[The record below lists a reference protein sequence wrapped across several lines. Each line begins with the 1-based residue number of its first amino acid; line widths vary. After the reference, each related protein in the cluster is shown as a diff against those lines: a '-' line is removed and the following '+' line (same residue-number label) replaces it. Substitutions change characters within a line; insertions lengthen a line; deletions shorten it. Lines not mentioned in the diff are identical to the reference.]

1 VKQALPLLR
10 FLMDHAVRGEGVV
23 LVTLTDVTGS
33 AARAPGE
40 HMAVAADG
48 AAIGSF
54 SGGCVEAAVIAEA
67 LDVLATGRG
76 RLVRFGAGS
85 RYIDIRL
92 PCGGGIDLLFTP
104 NPPIDQLTRAIAL
117 LEARRPVTLS
127 LSRAGALVA
136 ARAARIDA
144 AGWTGEDFRVRHDP
158 DLRLVILGHGAEPM
172 ALHEIATA
180 YGAETVILSPQ
191 TSLVDEAHARG
202 IAAHQL
208 RTLGPSDHL
217 TVDRWSAVVTL
228 FHDHDWET
236 ALLVQA
242 LGGNPFF
249 IGAMGSSRTHVERV
263 RRLREAGADADAVD
277 RIVGPVGLLHA
288 SRDPR
293 TLALSIM
300 AQVVQA
306 YESAASS
313 KQVGWSV
320 SARHHFIER
329 RSMRDRE
336 PKTLLPERGV
346 AAG

>member
-1 VKQALPLLR
+1 MKQALPLLR
-10 FLMDHAVRGEGVV
+10 FLTDHAARGEGVV

-33 AARAPGE
+33 AARTPGE

-48 AAIGSF
+48 TAIGSF

-67 LDVLATGRG
+67 LDVLSTGRG

-92 PCGGGIDLLFTP
+92 PCGGGVDLLFTP
-104 NPPIDQLTRAIAL
+104 NPAIDQITRAIAL

-136 ARAARIDA
+136 ARAARMDA

-172 ALHEIATA
+172 ALHDIAAA

-191 TSLVDEAHARG
+191 ASLVDEARARG

-208 RTLGPSDHL
+208 RILGPSDHL
-217 TVDRWSAVVTL
+217 SVDRWSAVVTL
-228 FHDHDWET
+228 FHDHDWEI
-236 ALLVQA
+236 ALLLQA

-249 IGAMGSSRTHVERV
+249 IGSMGSRRTHAERV
-263 RRLREAGADADAVD
+263 RRLREAGADADAAD
-277 RIVGPVGLLHA
+277 RIIGPVGLLHA

-306 YESAASS
+306 YEGAASF
-313 KQVGWSV
+313 KHFDWSV
-320 SARHHFIER
+320 SARHHLVER
-329 RSMRDRE
+329 RSMRDAD
-336 PKTLLPERGV
+336 PKALQPHCGL